1 MNKLSVIV
9 PAYNEELMV
18 EKASGVIGNI
28 LKNNDINYEIIF
40 IDDGSNDKTL
50 DVLKQISS
58 KDKNIRFISFSRN
71 FGKEAAIFAGL
82 KYSEGDCCAVID
94 CDLQHPPDKLIEM
107 YNLWLQGYEVI
118 EGIKKDRGKENLIYR
133 NFAGLF
139 YKTISKLSNIDMAN
153 TSDYKLIDRKVVNIL
168 NEMPEKHVFFR
179 ALSSWVGFK
188 STNVY
193 YEVQERQAGETKWS
207 TKNLFKYALNNIT
220 SFSSLPLQIVTIF
233 GIILLMLSLV
243 LGSIT
248 LVRFFTGNSVE
259 GFTTVILLLIIIGS
273 MLMISLGIIGFYISK
288 IYEEIKYRPRY
299 IVSQTENSKNC
310 NK

>member
-1 MNKLSVIV
+1 MN
-9 PAYNEELMV
+9 N
-18 EKASGVIGNI
+18 SG
-28 LKNNDINYEIIF
+28 
-40 IDDGSNDKTL
+40 
-50 DVLKQISS
+50 
-58 KDKNIRFISFSRN
+58 
-71 FGKEAAIFAGL
+71 
-82 KYSEGDCCAVID
+82 
-94 CDLQHPPDKLIEM
+94 
-107 YNLWLQGYEVI
+107 
-118 EGIKKDRGKENLIYR
+118 LIYR